1 MSASRPILS
10 PYQIVGGSQP
20 GSVSGNMTATI
31 ISPVTIIQNLSMIS
45 YDCSWTGTSPV
56 GTITVQSSN
65 TYSQN
70 AAGVVQ
76 NAGDW
81 NTLPL
86 SGTASVSGNT
96 GSGVVDVTASGLYAV
111 RLVYTPASGT
121 GTLNVT
127 VSGKV
132 Q

>member
-1 MSASRPILS
+1 
-10 PYQIVGGSQP
+10 
-20 GSVSGNMTATI
+20 
-31 ISPVTIIQNLSMIS
+31 MIS